1 MADRTF
7 DTGTE
12 EILTEVSDGV
22 MTITLNRP
30 DRRNALSTA
39 MLDGLV
45 ASLADAEVASDVGAV
60 VLTGAGGGFCAGGDV
75 KGMAAS
81 GGEGGASAL
90 QYDARVH
97 VQRRNQRDTSGKL
110 YEMPKP
116 TIVVTPQQPAKPRTA
131 QQSAAQQPFAGA

>member
-12 EILTEVSDGV
+12 DILASVSEGV

-30 DRRNALSTA
+30 DRRNAMSTP

-45 ASLADAEVASDVGAV
+45 ASLADAENASDVGAV

-75 KGMAAS
+75 KGMAAE
-81 GGEGGASAL
+81 GGEGGGSPV

-97 VQRRNQRDTSGKL
+97 LQRRSQRDT
-110 YEMPKP
+110 
-116 TIVVTPQQPAKPRTA
+116 
-131 QQSAAQQPFAGA
+131 